1 MHSYNYQRT
10 GLNARDYRYGHRE
23 ARTSHNDYVDG
34 NLARQYQA
42 YEPYEEEDKE
52 WLKEIYRQRDV
63 ENAREERA
71 RKLRQRRLEQS
82 KSISLSTFVALA
94 AVVGVMLYLCVGYI
108 KAQSSVTALNNEIIS
123 LETDYDALK
132 AKNDSDLK
140 EIEATVNLQRI
151 YDIATKELGMVFANN
166 NKIVT
171 YDNKESAYV
180 RQYEDIDEEGQE
192 NVWDDIADAVNK

>member
-1 MHSYNYQRT
+1 MHSYNYQRN
-10 GLNARDYRYGHRE
+10 GFNARENRYGHRE
-23 ARTSHNDYVDG
+23 GRTSHDKYVDG
-34 NLARQYQA
+34 NLARKYQA
-42 YEPYEEEDKE
+42 YETYENEENE
-52 WLKEIYRQRDV
+52 WLREIYRQRDI

-71 RKLRQRRLEQS
+71 RKTRQRRLEQS
-82 KSISLSTFVALA
+82 KSINLSTFVMLA

-123 LETDYDALK
+123 LETKHDALK

-140 EIEATVNLQRI
+140 EIEATVDLQKI

-171 YDNKESAYV
+171 YENNESAYV
-180 RQYEDIDEEGQE
+180 RQYEDIDEEYEE
-192 NVWDDIADAVNK
+192 NVWDDIADAVN